1 MPWTMYD
8 YPDSW
13 KNLDKLERKKAIDI
27 GNALLKEGYKDSR
40 AIPIATEQ
48 AKEWYKHASASEKED
63 LKSKHVT
70 QHSKDSDS
78 SGADTVDKPVHVRY
92 KEDHW
97 EVKSEGAKQASHT
110 FDTKEAA
117 KKRAEKI
124 ADNRGTKVIVHKKEE

>member
-1 MPWTMYD
+1 MPWTMED

-48 AKEWYKHASASEKED
+48 AKKWYKNASASEKED

-70 QHSKDSDS
+70 QHSKDSYS
-78 SGADTVDKPVHVRY
+78 SGASTADKPVHVRY

-97 EVKSEGAKQASHT
+97 EVKSEGAKRASHT
-110 FDTKEAA
+110 FDTKEEA
-117 KKRAEKI
+117 KKRAKKM
-124 ADNRGTKVIVHKKEE
+124 ADNRGSKVIVHKKEE